1 VVNRVDDALTDLV
14 RGKITRRTFVERMA
28 ALGMTAP
35 LIGSLLEAT
44 AAIAAESPY
53 PVTGDMKEGSGG
65 NLVVGQESN
74 WDVLDPALGTGAVT
88 WRTCLY
94 QIYESLVSRDLDN
107 PQGIGNDVVPRI
119 TKSIDQSSDGKTYTF
134 HLQPDLTFT
143 DGTPLDADAVIW
155 NVERQWDQTK
165 LGRKNAPQF
174 ETAAAA
180 VRSWFWDPAQMI
192 KMTAPDK
199 NTVVFELAKPFSQF
213 ISGMPEAGLG
223 TMGISSPA
231 VWKKS
236 GTAGIAATP
245 VGTGPFVFES
255 QVPGDTLVIAKN
267 PKYWN
272 PEHSAKADKI
282 TFKAL
287 PDAAT
292 RVAALRAGEVHAIF
306 APPTQELASLKAA
319 GFIITAR
326 TNPHLW
332 YLQLNANEPYWKDAR
347 VRQAF
352 FMSINRAGMAS
363 QLLKDTVL
371 PAVSVNGR
379 SCPSWTDKAGY
390 ANYDPEGAKKLLAD
404 AGYEKG
410 FDTVFQ
416 IPTGGSGEIDPV
428 GMAEWIASD
437 AAKVG
442 IRIKLQTMEWISYLH
457 AWAGGMPAGIGL
469 NQQSWGMTSMYWPN
483 LPLRSTSG
491 LNVGHQP
498 NKQFDALLDEAN
510 SALDQDTAIAKY
522 RAVDMLNAKE
532 MWLVPVVN
540 DLAPVVISP
549 KVKGFV
555 HTSDWWWDLKKVW
568 VEG

>member
-1 VVNRVDDALTDLV
+1 MGKKVDDALTDLV
-14 RGKITRRTFVERMA
+14 RGRITRRVFVERLV
-28 ALGMTAP
+28 ALGVAAP
-35 LIGSLLEAT
+35 TIGSLLQAS
-44 AAIAAESPY
+44 AAVAANAAY
-53 PVTGDMKEGSGG
+53 PVTGDMADGSGG

-107 PQGIGNDVVPRI
+107 PQGIGNAVVPRI
-119 TKSIDQSSDGKTYTF
+119 TKSIDQSADGKTYTF
-134 HLQPDLTFT
+134 HLQPGISFT
-143 DGTPLDADAVIW
+143 DGTPFDADAVIW
-155 NVERQWDQTK
+155 NVERQWDQSK
-165 LGRKNAPQF
+165 IGKQNAPQF
-174 ETAAAA
+174 DQTAAA
-180 VRSWFWDPAQMI
+180 VRGWFWEPA
-192 KMTAPDK
+192 KLVGMTAPDK
-199 NTVVFELAKPFSQF
+199 YTVVFQLAGPFSQF
-213 ISGMPEAGLG
+213 VSGMPEAGLG
-223 TMGISSPA
+223 TMGISSPE

-245 VGTGPFVFES
+245 IGTGPFLFES

-272 PEHSAKADKI
+272 PAQAAKADKI

-292 RVAALRAGEVHAIF
+292 RVAGLRAGEVHVIF
-306 APPTQELASLKAA
+306 APPAQELASLKEA
-319 GFIITAR
+319 GFIVTAR
-326 TNPHLW
+326 PNPHLW
-332 YLQLNANEPYWKDAR
+332 YLQLNANEPYWKDVR

-371 PAVSVNGR
+371 PAVSLNGR
-379 SCPSWTDKAGY
+379 SCPSWTDQAGY
-390 ANYDPEGAKKLLAD
+390 AGYDPAGAKKLLAE
-404 AGYEKG
+404 AGYDKG
-410 FDTVFQ
+410 FDTTFQ

-428 GMAEWIASD
+428 AMAEWIAND

-457 AWAGGMPAGIGL
+457 AWAAGMTAGIGL

-483 LPLRSTSG
+483 LPLRTTSG

-498 NKQFDALLDEAN
+498 DKQFDVLLDAAN
-510 SALDQDTAIAKY
+510 SALDEDTAIAKY
-522 RAVDMLNAKE
+522 RAVDMLNAKQ

-555 HTSDWWWDLKKVW
+555 HTSDWWWDFKKVW
-568 VEG
+568 VQG

>member
-1 VVNRVDDALTDLV
+1 MGNKVNDALTDLV
-14 RGKITRRTFVERMA
+14 RGKITRRTFVERLVALGVAMPAIDSFLKTTA
-28 ALGMTAP
+28 AL
-35 LIGSLLEAT
+35 
-44 AAIAAESPY
+44 AADSRYSI
-53 PVTGDMKEGSGG
+53 TGDMTEGSGG

-107 PQGIGNDVVPRI
+107 PQGVGNEVVPRI

-134 HLQPDLTFT
+134 HLQPGVTFS
-143 DGTPLDADAVIW
+143 DGTPFDAEAVMW

-165 LGRKNAPQF
+165 IGKSNAPQF
-174 ETAAAA
+174 DTTAAA
-180 VRSWFWDPAQMI
+180 VRSWFWDPAQLVS
-192 KMTAPDK
+192 MTAPDK
-199 NTVVFELAKPFSQF
+199 HTVLFQLGKPFSQF

-223 TMGISSPA
+223 TMGISSPE

-236 GTAGIAATP
+236 GTPGIAATP
-245 VGTGPFVFES
+245 VGTGPFLFES
-255 QVPGDTLVIAKN
+255 QVPGDTLIIVRN
-267 PKYWN
+267 SKYWN
-272 PEHSAKADKI
+272 AAQAAKADKI

-292 RVAALRAGEVHAIF
+292 RVAALRAGEVHVIF

-319 GFIITAR
+319 GFVVTAR
-326 TNPHLW
+326 SNPHLW
-332 YLQLNANEPYWKDAR
+332 YLQLNANEPYWKDVR

-352 FMSINRAGMAS
+352 FMSINRGGMAS
-363 QLLKDTVL
+363 QLLKDSVL
-371 PAVSVNGR
+371 PAVSLNGR
-379 SCPSWTDKAGY
+379 SCPSWTDQAGY
-390 ANYDPEGAKKLLAD
+390 ANYDPEGAKKLLAE
-404 AGYEKG
+404 AGYDKG
-410 FDTVFQ
+410 FDTTFQ
-416 IPTGGSGEIDPV
+416 VPTGGSGEIDPV
-428 GMAEWIASD
+428 AMAEWIAND

-457 AWAGGMPAGIGL
+457 AWASGMTAGIGM
-469 NQQSWGMTSMYWPN
+469 NQQSWGMSSMYWPN
-483 LPLRSTSG
+483 LPLRTTSG

-498 NKQFDALLDEAN
+498 DKRFDMLLDAAN

-555 HTSDWWWDLKKVW
+555 HTSDWWWDFKKIW
-568 VEG
+568 VAG